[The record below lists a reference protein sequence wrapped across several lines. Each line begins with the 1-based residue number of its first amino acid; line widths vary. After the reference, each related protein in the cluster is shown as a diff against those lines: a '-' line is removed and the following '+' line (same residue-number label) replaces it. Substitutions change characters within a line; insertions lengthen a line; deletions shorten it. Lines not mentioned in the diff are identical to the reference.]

1 MCSKRRETNYRDAR
15 RYHVP
20 LIFVFRLLLR
30 RSQRESDKDG
40 FRMEITEAIMA
51 QLPENS
57 LTHLAQ
63 KMTAVEDSNVD
74 ITLRNELVQHLW
86 KKRGCS

>member
-1 MCSKRRETNYRDAR
+1 
-15 RYHVP
+15 
-20 LIFVFRLLLR
+20 
-30 RSQRESDKDG
+30 
-40 FRMEITEAIMA
+40 MEITEAIMA

-63 KMTAVEDSNVD
+63 KMTAVEDSNVH